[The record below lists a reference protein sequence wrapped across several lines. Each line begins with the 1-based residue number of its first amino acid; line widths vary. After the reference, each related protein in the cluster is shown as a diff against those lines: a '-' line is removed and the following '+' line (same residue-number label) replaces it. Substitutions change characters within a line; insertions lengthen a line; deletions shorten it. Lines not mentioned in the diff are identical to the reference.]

1 MLYGLTHSIDIFR
14 ALVVWQLQID
24 GFGHLRPTL
33 GSLGVFHIVE
43 QLLFVSHVLLF
54 ALLGLLLLFVEKL
67 FQPPAALLLAF
78 LFQRVLVVLLWEK
91 MYRFFLE
98 HLVDALFL
106 FTDLARDLVLLLGR
120 KGRAVV
126 GDWSWSVGMIQRCA
140 IVGYDLWEMLYC
152 FGWLKNRTIPSRCGW
167 SVVVGVS
174 TIVGWWQFHPILTSS
189 RPCLVLVFKMIS
201 L

>member
-1 MLYGLTHSIDIFR
+1 MLYGLTHSIDIFW
-14 ALVVWQLQID
+14 ALVVWQFQIY
-24 GFGHLRPTL
+24 GFGHLSPSL

-43 QLLFVSHVLLF
+43 QLLFVPHVLLF
-54 ALLGLLLLFVEKL
+54 PLMGLLLLFVEKL
-67 FQPPAALLLAF
+67 LQPPAALLLAL

-126 GDWSWSVGMIQRCA
+126 GDWSRSVGMIQRRA
-140 IVGYDLWEMLYC
+140 IVGYDLW
-152 FGWLKNRTIPSRCGW
+152 
-167 SVVVGVS
+167 
-174 TIVGWWQFHPILTSS
+174 
-189 RPCLVLVFKMIS
+189 
-201 L
+201 